1 MIELKSSQSGLRLG
15 FRVHWTHTCLR
26 LGLHWTRSQTW
37 TYLLERASVC
47 LLVSIITT
55 AVTCLFF
62 ANRRW
67 FSAQVSKTNLLLLF
81 VNPRC
86 PTSECAKITV
96 RQVPQEASAHILLQ
110 KKRGILNKSKKR
122 KSPVFQ
128 LRRFQFILKVWIRN
142 LFMTPISKKHYN
154 FRIGSIKTAWWG

>member
-1 MIELKSSQSGLRLG
+1 MTNFSLFSLLPPAPCSLRNKVGGAKDCRSSVIMIELKSSQSGLRLG

-110 KKRGILNKSKKR
+110 KKREILNKSKK
-122 KSPVFQ
+122 
-128 LRRFQFILKVWIRN
+128 
-142 LFMTPISKKHYN
+142 
-154 FRIGSIKTAWWG
+154 